1 MKEPSCSWIG
11 GSGLDCELGRSG
23 WTDGK
28 GSAALEQPAPTPIL
42 LLQGFLFFGTEVII
56 SSVSAVSRS
65 TVETHMQITDTS
77 CKGACLWL
85 LSSAWVTQQK
95 WDFTSDKICYNH
107 SSSVFS
113 GVVSLQWGTCGHF
126 PITESP
132 FQPTSLLFI
141 HQIMCFDSLA
151 EPEPQIHWKWEC
163 VHLCV
168 DGCVVEGKGEVWL
181 ESNRNRLL
189 ISSLCTANWSR

>member
-28 GSAALEQPAPTPIL
+28 GSAALEQPAPTSIL

-141 HQIMCFDSLA
+141 HQIMDLFWLFSRARASNTL
-151 EPEPQIHWKWEC
+151 
-163 VHLCV
+163 
-168 DGCVVEGKGEVWL
+168 EV
-181 ESNRNRLL
+181 RVCA
-189 ISSLCTANWSR
+189 SLCGWMCGGREGRGLIRIKQK